1 MVEPTFKGTTE
12 FAFIK
17 GKASW
22 IWLKKA
28 SDFSDWRITLH
39 ISPEE
44 VNKIIDLQAQGVK
57 NQLKKDDDGYY
68 IRFRRPVEIEIK
80 DRVTGLPRK
89 IAMRPPEVITLNEK
103 GEPELFDGDLGSG
116 SDVEVKLEIYE
127 HKTPGGGK
135 AKAARLLGVCVLNL
149 VPFTQKNWTDETHR
163 AVKGLVELED
173 RPKPK
178 W

>member
-1 MVEPTFKGTTE
+1 MAEPVFKGTTE

-22 IWLKKA
+22 IYVKQP
-28 SDFSDWRITLH
+28 SDFGDWRITLH

-44 VNKIIDLQAQGVK
+44 MTKVLDLQAKGVK

-68 IRFRRPVEIEIK
+68 IRFRRPVELEIK

-89 IAMRPPEVITLNEK
+89 IAMRPPEVITINEK
-103 GEPELFDGDLGSG
+103 GEPELFDGWIGNG
-116 SDVEVKLEIYE
+116 SDVEVKLEVYE
-127 HKTPGGGK
+127 HKTPSGGK
-135 AKAARLLGVCVLNL
+135 ARAARLLGIRVDNL
-149 VPFTQKNWTDETHR
+149 VPFEQKDWQDKSYR
-163 AVKGLVELED
+163 AVKGLAELED